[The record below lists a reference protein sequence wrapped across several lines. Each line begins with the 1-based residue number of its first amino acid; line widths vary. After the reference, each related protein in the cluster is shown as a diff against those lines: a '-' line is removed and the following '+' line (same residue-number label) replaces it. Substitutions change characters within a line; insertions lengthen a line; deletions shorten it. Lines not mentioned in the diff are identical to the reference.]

1 MLTGASG
8 RGVLGTAGGACGC
21 VGAGGLGV
29 WAWLPFRVSSL
40 ALASGSARL
49 WMAAA
54 ARCLHQPP
62 SALGKSRHSQVPLH
76 TAYAV
81 VPLDWLATLA
91 LPSANSSTSPARTIA
106 TAFSMRPLTASG
118 NAALARSATSATASR
133 QACRAGLSGT
143 GLPSNMSSQE
153 ISVTI
158 AIAQFLSGGVGVKA
172 GSWLVQGFNSSPLV

>member
-29 WAWLPFRVSSL
+29 WAWLPFRVSSF
-40 ALASGSARL
+40 ALASASARL

-54 ARCLHQPP
+54 ARCVHQPP
-62 SALGKSRHSQVPLH
+62 SALAKSRHSHVPLH

-91 LPSANSSTSPARTIA
+91 LPSGNSSTSPLRTIC
-106 TAFSMRPLTASG
+106 TAFSTRPLTASG
-118 NAALARSATSATASR
+118 NAALARSATSLTAWR
-133 QACRAGLSGT
+133 QAMRAGLSKSGEA
-143 GLPSNMSSQE
+143 MSSQE
-153 ISVTI
+153 NCATI
-158 AIAQFLSGGVGVKA
+158 VIAQFLALRGWVARRFV
-172 GSWLVQGFNSSPLV
+172 